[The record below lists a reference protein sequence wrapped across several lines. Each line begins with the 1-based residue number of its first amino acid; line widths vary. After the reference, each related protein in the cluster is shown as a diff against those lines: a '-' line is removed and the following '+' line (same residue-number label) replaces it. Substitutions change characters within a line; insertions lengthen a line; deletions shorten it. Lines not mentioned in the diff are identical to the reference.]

1 MVHSRFRGRM
11 FYSILCTARNF
22 RRIIMNVND
31 RIQLVRFYAR
41 FAIAILAMTIFSYI
55 VHMMLTASEE
65 MTASSKDLLNILIGS
80 FIPILAGIS
89 RYYFESGGDLHQEE
103 EKNAIPPPTKS
114 TPEIGEGDEP
124 SFTN

>member
-1 MVHSRFRGRM
+1 MSLING
-11 FYSILCTARNF
+11 T
-22 RRIIMNVND
+22 MNVND

-41 FAIAILAMTIFSYI
+41 FVIAILAMTIFSYI

-65 MTASSKDLLNILIGS
+65 MTSSSKDLLNILIGA

-103 EKNAIPPPTKS
+103 EKNAIPPPPKS
-114 TPEIGEGDEP
+114 TPTGEENEP

>member
-1 MVHSRFRGRM
+1 MSLTNGK
-11 FYSILCTARNF
+11 
-22 RRIIMNVND
+22 MNVND

-41 FAIAILAMTIFSYI
+41 FAIAILSMAIFSYI

-114 TPEIGEGDEP
+114 TPTGEEDEP
-124 SFTN
+124 SIVD

>member
-1 MVHSRFRGRM
+1 MSLTNG
-11 FYSILCTARNF
+11 T
-22 RRIIMNVND
+22 MNVND

-41 FAIAILAMTIFSYI
+41 FFIAILAMTIFSYI

-114 TPEIGEGDEP
+114 TTTGEENEP

>member
-1 MVHSRFRGRM
+1 MSLTNG
-11 FYSILCTARNF
+11 T
-22 RRIIMNVND
+22 MNVND

-41 FAIAILAMTIFSYI
+41 FFIAILAMTIFSYI

>member
-1 MVHSRFRGRM
+1 MSLTNGA
-11 FYSILCTARNF
+11 I
-22 RRIIMNVND
+22 NVND
-31 RIQLVRFYAR
+31 RIQLVRFYVR
-41 FAIAILAMTIFSYI
+41 FVIAILSMAIFSYI

-103 EKNAIPPPTKS
+103 EKNAIPPPIKP
-114 TPEIGEGDEP
+114 TPTGEEDEP
-124 SFTN
+124 SIVD

>member
-1 MVHSRFRGRM
+1 MSLTNG
-11 FYSILCTARNF
+11 T
-22 RRIIMNVND
+22 MNVND

-41 FAIAILAMTIFSYI
+41 FAVAILAMAIFSYI

-65 MTASSKDLLNILIGS
+65 MTSSSKDLLNILIGA

-103 EKNAIPPPTKS
+103 EKNVIPPPNNS
-114 TPEIGEGDEP
+114 TRTGEENEP
-124 SFTN
+124 SIID

>member
-1 MVHSRFRGRM
+1 MSLLNG
-11 FYSILCTARNF
+11 T
-22 RRIIMNVND
+22 MNVND

-41 FAIAILAMTIFSYI
+41 FFIAILAMTIFSYI

-103 EKNAIPPPTKS
+103 EKNAIPPPTKP
-114 TPEIGEGDEP
+114 TPTGEEDEP
-124 SFTN
+124 SIVD

>member
-1 MVHSRFRGRM
+1 MSLTNGK
-11 FYSILCTARNF
+11 
-22 RRIIMNVND
+22 MNVND

-41 FAIAILAMTIFSYI
+41 FFIAILSMAIFSYI

-114 TPEIGEGDEP
+114 TKTGEEDEP
-124 SFTN
+124 SIVD

>member
-1 MVHSRFRGRM
+1 MSLING
-11 FYSILCTARNF
+11 S
-22 RRIIMNVND
+22 MNVND

-41 FAIAILAMTIFSYI
+41 FFIAILAMTIFSYI

-103 EKNAIPPPTKS
+103 EKNAIPPPPTKS
-114 TPEIGEGDEP
+114 TSTGEENEP
-124 SFTN
+124 SIID

>member
-1 MVHSRFRGRM
+1 MSLING
-11 FYSILCTARNF
+11 S
-22 RRIIMNVND
+22 MNVND

-41 FAIAILAMTIFSYI
+41 FFIAILAMTIFSYI

-103 EKNAIPPPTKS
+103 EKNAIPPPIKS
-114 TPEIGEGDEP
+114 TPTGEEDEP
-124 SFTN
+124 SFTD

>member
-1 MVHSRFRGRM
+1 MSLTNG
-11 FYSILCTARNF
+11 T
-22 RRIIMNVND
+22 MNVND

-41 FAIAILAMTIFSYI
+41 FFIAILAMTIFSYI

-89 RYYFESGGDLHQEE
+89 RYYFESGGDLHQ
-103 EKNAIPPPTKS
+103 S
-114 TPEIGEGDEP
+114 DQLF
-124 SFTN
+124 S

>member
-1 MVHSRFRGRM
+1 MSLTNG
-11 FYSILCTARNF
+11 T
-22 RRIIMNVND
+22 MNVND

-41 FAIAILAMTIFSYI
+41 FFIAILAMTIFSYI

-103 EKNAIPPPTKS
+103 EKNAIPPPTKA
-114 TPEIGEGDEP
+114 TTTGEENEP
-124 SFTN
+124 SIID

>member
-1 MVHSRFRGRM
+1 MSLTNG
-11 FYSILCTARNF
+11 T
-22 RRIIMNVND
+22 MNVND

-41 FAIAILAMTIFSYI
+41 FVIAILAMTIFSYI

-103 EKNAIPPPTKS
+103 EKNAIPPPIKS
-114 TPEIGEGDEP
+114 TPTGEEDEP
-124 SFTN
+124 SFTD

>member
-1 MVHSRFRGRM
+1 MSLTNGK
-11 FYSILCTARNF
+11 L
-22 RRIIMNVND
+22 NVND

-41 FAIAILAMTIFSYI
+41 FAVAILAMAIFSYI

-103 EKNAIPPPTKS
+103 EKNAIPPPTKP
-114 TPEIGEGDEP
+114 TPAGEENEP
-124 SFTN
+124 SIID

>member
-1 MVHSRFRGRM
+1 MSLTNG
-11 FYSILCTARNF
+11 T
-22 RRIIMNVND
+22 MNVND

-41 FAIAILAMTIFSYI
+41 FAVAILAMAIFSYI

-103 EKNAIPPPTKS
+103 EKNVIPPPTKS
-114 TPEIGEGDEP
+114 TPTGEENEP
-124 SFTN
+124 SFTD

>member
-1 MVHSRFRGRM
+1 MSLTNGK
-11 FYSILCTARNF
+11 
-22 RRIIMNVND
+22 MNVND

-41 FAIAILAMTIFSYI
+41 FAIAILSMAIFSYI

-103 EKNAIPPPTKS
+103 EKNAIPPPTKPPP
-114 TPEIGEGDEP
+114 TGEEDEP
-124 SFTN
+124 SIVD

>member
-1 MVHSRFRGRM
+1 MSLTNG
-11 FYSILCTARNF
+11 T
-22 RRIIMNVND
+22 MNVND

-41 FAIAILAMTIFSYI
+41 FFIAILAMTIFSYI

-103 EKNAIPPPTKS
+103 EKNAIPPPPTKS
-114 TPEIGEGDEP
+114 TSTGEENEP

>member
-1 MVHSRFRGRM
+1 MSLLNG
-11 FYSILCTARNF
+11 T
-22 RRIIMNVND
+22 MNVND

-41 FAIAILAMTIFSYI
+41 FFIAILSMAIFSYI

-80 FIPILAGIS
+80 LIPILAGIS

-103 EKNAIPPPTKS
+103 EKNAIPPPIKS
-114 TPEIGEGDEP
+114 TPTGEEDEP
-124 SFTN
+124 SIVD

>member
-1 MVHSRFRGRM
+1 MNLTNG
-11 FYSILCTARNF
+11 T
-22 RRIIMNVND
+22 MNVND

-41 FAIAILAMTIFSYI
+41 FVIAILAMTIFSYI

-103 EKNAIPPPTKS
+103 EKNAIPPPPTKS
-114 TPEIGEGDEP
+114 TPTGEENEP
-124 SFTN
+124 SFTD

>member
-1 MVHSRFRGRM
+1 MSLING
-11 FYSILCTARNF
+11 T
-22 RRIIMNVND
+22 MNVND

-41 FAIAILAMTIFSYI
+41 FFIAILAMTIFSYI
-55 VHMMLTASEE
+55 VHMMLTASED

-114 TPEIGEGDEP
+114 TPTGEEDEP
-124 SFTN
+124 SFTD

>member
-1 MVHSRFRGRM
+1 MSLTNG
-11 FYSILCTARNF
+11 S
-22 RRIIMNVND
+22 MNVND

-41 FAIAILAMTIFSYI
+41 FVIAILAMTIFSYI
-55 VHMMLTASEE
+55 VHMMLTANDELAS
-65 MTASSKDLLNILIGS
+65 SSKDLLNILIGA

-114 TPEIGEGDEP
+114 TPEIGEGDER
-124 SFTN
+124 FTD

>member
-1 MVHSRFRGRM
+1 MSLTNG
-11 FYSILCTARNF
+11 T
-22 RRIIMNVND
+22 MNVND

-41 FAIAILAMTIFSYI
+41 FFIAILAMTIFSYI

-114 TPEIGEGDEP
+114 TTTGEENEP
-124 SFTN
+124 SIIE

>member
-1 MVHSRFRGRM
+1 MSLTNG
-11 FYSILCTARNF
+11 T
-22 RRIIMNVND
+22 MNVND

-41 FAIAILAMTIFSYI
+41 FFIAILAMTIFSYI

-114 TPEIGEGDEP
+114 TQTGEENEP
-124 SFTN
+124 SIID

>member
-1 MVHSRFRGRM
+1 MSLTNG
-11 FYSILCTARNF
+11 T
-22 RRIIMNVND
+22 MNVND

-41 FAIAILAMTIFSYI
+41 FFIAILAMTIFSYI

-114 TPEIGEGDEP
+114 TTTGEENEP
-124 SFTN
+124 SIID

>member
-1 MVHSRFRGRM
+1 MSLTNGK
-11 FYSILCTARNF
+11 
-22 RRIIMNVND
+22 MNVND

-41 FAIAILAMTIFSYI
+41 FFIAILSMAIFSYI

-103 EKNAIPPPTKS
+103 EKNAIPPPKKPQT
-114 TPEIGEGDEP
+114 GEENEP
-124 SFTN
+124 SIVD